1 MFDSKDKAI
10 EKERYNKRAKKQFNE
25 PFEKTKIFGAKSEI
39 NYLSSPYFFYEKKI
53 KHLIKNTH
61 SVLEIGSGK
70 GLYTYP
76 LLKTGA
82 KITASDISSDSLSFL
97 KNSFHGFKN
106 FNLTCKTADM
116 ENLPFDDN
124 SFDVVA
130 SAGSLSY
137 GSKNIVDKE
146 ISRILRPKGIFIC
159 VDSLN
164 NNPIY
169 RFNRFQN
176 YLRGKRT
183 KSVILNCPNLKRIK
197 SYHQNYED
205 IDVRF
210 FGKISFLAPLL
221 NRCLGGAQTE
231 KISNYV
237 DKINYFNGL
246 SFKFVMVAVK

>member
-10 EKERYNKRAKKQFNE
+10 EKERYNRRAKKQFDE
-25 PFEKTKIFGAKSEI
+25 AFDKTKNFGAKSEI
-39 NYLSSPYFFYEKKI
+39 DFLSSPYFFYEKKI
-53 KHLIKNTH
+53 KHLIKKTH
-61 SVLEIGSGK
+61 SVLEIGSGN

-82 KITASDISSDSLSFL
+82 KITASDISKESLSYL
-97 KNSFHGFKN
+97 KKSFHGFKN

-116 ENLPFDDN
+116 ENLPFNNN

-137 GSKNIVDKE
+137 GSKKIVDKE
-146 ISRILRPKGIFIC
+146 IFRILRPKGIFIC

-197 SYHQNYED
+197 SYHQNYEH
-205 IDVRF
+205 IDVKF

-221 NRCLGGAQTE
+221 NKFFGGAQTV

-237 DKINYFNGL
+237 DKLNYFNGL